1 MRVKRATNYQIA
13 YDGLLIREGKDSM
26 RRLMWLLVPVVLIG
40 LVIYLKANAEPAP
53 EKVSAMLINPLVST
67 NYGPAPELNNT
78 TWINSD
84 KPLKLSELRGKVVLL
99 EFWTF
104 ECINCQHTLPAMKDF
119 YTKYHDN
126 GLVIIG
132 DHFPEFASERDV
144 DNVRAAVKENGIQYA
159 VAIDNDGATWN
170 AYQQRYWPV
179 IYLIDKQ
186 GQIRYKVI
194 GEHDYSI
201 TEEAIQALL
210 AE

>member
-1 MRVKRATNYQIA
+1 
-13 YDGLLIREGKDSM
+13 M
-26 RRLMWLLVPVVLIG
+26 RRFVWFLLPIALVG
-40 LVIYLKANAEPAP
+40 LVMFFRANAAP
-53 EKVSAMLINPLVST
+53 TQEKAAPMPINSLVAT

-84 KPLKLSELRGKVVLL
+84 KPLKLAELRGNVVLL

-119 YTKYHDN
+119 YTKYHDK

-132 DHFPEFASERDV
+132 DHFPEFDFERNV
-144 DNVRAAVKENGIQYA
+144 DNVRTAVKENGIQYA

-170 AYQQRYWPV
+170 AYQQRYWPTM
-179 IYLIDKQ
+179 YLIDKQ
-186 GQIRYKVI
+186 GQIRYQAI
-194 GEHDYSI
+194 GEHDYSR
-201 TEEAIQALL
+201 TEEAIKALL